1 MTGYGR
7 YKQDRKGGAKANK
20 SSASPQDADAPRK
33 LTLLIIDDENEI
45 LKVLTKLFERHFN
58 VVVAPGGKQGL
69 ERFRKDRPELILSDQ
84 RMRDMTGIETLRIMK
99 KEEPGTVR
107 MLITGYSDID
117 AVIEAVNQKLLDRYI
132 TKPWDN
138 DELLA
143 VVLEGARTYF
153 QRAGVNLDES
163 SIYF

>member
-7 YKQDRKGGAKANK
+7 YREDRKGGPKAKQ
-20 SSASPQDADAPRK
+20 SAQAEASADAPRK
-33 LTLLIIDDENEI
+33 LTLLIIDDEKEI
-45 LKVLTKLFERHFN
+45 LKVLAKLFERHFN

-84 RMRDMTGIETLRIMK
+84 RMRDMTGIETLRIIK
-99 KEEPGTVR
+99 EEEPGTVR

-117 AVIEAVNQKLLDRYI
+117 AVIEAVNQRLLDRYI

-143 VVLEGARTYF
+143 IVLEGARTYLE
-153 QRAGVNLDES
+153 RAGVDLDES